1 MHVIARMVVVAVL
14 VTVLTVSMTLT
25 LNQKQK
31 GFGMADTKDGGLGLL
46 KTIADM
52 FGFGQADENADFKE
66 DMAMSESSNKS
77 DVVNTDGFM
86 GKYQFGDDRLT
97 DFKNDTGSDFDKTDF
112 LNDES
117 LQDQVFDWHVN
128 DISNY
133 IDSNDLNSFIGKTI
147 NGIKI
152 TKQGLIAGAHLGGKY
167 GMRQF
172 LETGGEYNP
181 SDKNGTKISDYIT
194 KFNS

>member
-1 MHVIARMVVVAVL
+1 MGVIARTVVVAVL
-14 VTVLTVSMTLT
+14 VAVLTVNMKPIK
-25 LNQKQK
+25 NQKD
-31 GFGMADTKDGGLGLL
+31 FGMADTKDGGLGLL

-77 DVVNTDGFM
+77 DIVNTDGFM

-97 DFKNDTGSDFDKTDF
+97 DFKNDTGINFNKTDF

-128 DISNY
+128 DISSY

-172 LETGGEYNP
+172 LETDGEYNP

>member
-1 MHVIARMVVVAVL
+1 MGVIARMVVVAVL
-14 VTVLTVSMTLT
+14 VAVLTVNITQM
-25 LNQKQK
+25 QK
-31 GFGMADTKDGGLGLL
+31 GYGMADTKDGGLGLL

-52 FGFGQADENADFKE
+52 FGFGQSDENADFKE
-66 DMAMSESSNKS
+66 EMAMSESSNKP

-97 DFKNDTGSDFDKTDF
+97 DFQNDTGIEFNRTDF

-133 IDSNDLNSFIGKTI
+133 IDSNNLNSFIGKTI

-181 SDKNGTKISDYIT
+181 SDKNGTKISDYII

>member
-1 MHVIARMVVVAVL
+1 MGVIARTVVVAVL
-14 VTVLTVSMTLT
+14 VAVLTVNMKPIK
-25 LNQKQK
+25 NQKD
-31 GFGMADTKDGGLGLL
+31 FGMADTKDGGLGLL

-66 DMAMSESSNKS
+66 DMAMSESSNKP

-97 DFKNDTGSDFDKTDF
+97 DFQNDTGIEFNRTDF

-128 DISNY
+128 DISSY

>member
-1 MHVIARMVVVAVL
+1 MGVIARTVVVAVL
-14 VTVLTVSMTLT
+14 VAVLTVNMKPIK
-25 LNQKQK
+25 NQKD
-31 GFGMADTKDGGLGLL
+31 FGMADTKDGGLGLL

-77 DVVNTDGFM
+77 DIVNTDGFM

-97 DFKNDTGSDFDKTDF
+97 DFKNDTGINFNKTDF

-128 DISNY
+128 DISSY

>member
-1 MHVIARMVVVAVL
+1 MGVIVRTVVVAVL
-14 VTVLTVSMTLT
+14 VAVLIVNMKPIK
-25 LNQKQK
+25 NQKD
-31 GFGMADTKDGGLGLL
+31 FGMADTKDGGLGLL

-77 DVVNTDGFM
+77 DIVNTDGFM

-97 DFKNDTGSDFDKTDF
+97 DFKNDTGINFNKTDF

>member
-1 MHVIARMVVVAVL
+1 MGVIARMVVVAVL
-14 VTVLTVSMTLT
+14 VAVLTVNITQM
-25 LNQKQK
+25 QK
-31 GFGMADTKDGGLGLL
+31 GYGMADTKDGGLGLL

-52 FGFGQADENADFKE
+52 FGFGQSDENADFKE
-66 DMAMSESSNKS
+66 EMAMSESSNKPN
-77 DVVNTDGFM
+77 VVNTDGFM

-97 DFKNDTGSDFDKTDF
+97 DFQNDTGIEFDRTDF

-128 DISNY
+128 DISSY

-172 LETGGEYNP
+172 LETDGEYNP

>member
-1 MHVIARMVVVAVL
+1 MGVIARMVVVAVL
-14 VTVLTVSMTLT
+14 VAVLTVNITQM
-25 LNQKQK
+25 QK
-31 GFGMADTKDGGLGLL
+31 GYGMADTKDGGLGLL

-52 FGFGQADENADFKE
+52 FGFGQSDENADFKE
-66 DMAMSESSNKS
+66 EMAMSESSNKP

-97 DFKNDTGSDFDKTDF
+97 DFQNDTGIEFDRTDF

-133 IDSNDLNSFIGKTI
+133 IDSNNLNSFIGKTI

-181 SDKNGTKISDYIT
+181 SDKNGTKISDYII

>member
-1 MHVIARMVVVAVL
+1 MGVIARTVVVAVL
-14 VTVLTVSMTLT
+14 VAVLTVNMKPIK
-25 LNQKQK
+25 NQKD
-31 GFGMADTKDGGLGLL
+31 FGMADTKDGGLGLL

-52 FGFGQADENADFKE
+52 FGFGRADENADFKE

-77 DVVNTDGFM
+77 DIINTDGFM
-86 GKYQFGDDRLT
+86 GKYQFGEDRLA
-97 DFKNDTGSDFDKTDF
+97 DFKNDTGIDFNKTDF

-128 DISNY
+128 DISSY
-133 IDSNDLNSFIGKTI
+133 IDSNNLNSFIGKTI
-147 NGIKI
+147 NGIEI

-181 SDKNGTKISDYIT
+181 PDKNGTKISDYIT

>member
-1 MHVIARMVVVAVL
+1 MAGGGFSPVTGGIA
-14 VTVLTVSMTLT
+14 
-25 LNQKQK
+25 
-31 GFGMADTKDGGLGLL
+31 LL
-46 KTIADM
+46 KSIYDM
-52 FGFGQADENADFKE
+52 FKGEEDPVIGRVDETHPPVDETHPPVGGTDENADFKE

-77 DVVNTDGFM
+77 DIVNTDGFM
-86 GKYQFGDDRLT
+86 GKHQFGDDRLT
-97 DFKNDTGSDFDKTDF
+97 DFKNDTGINFNKTDF

-128 DISNY
+128 DIGSY

-147 NGIKI
+147 NGTKI

>member
-1 MHVIARMVVVAVL
+1 MGVIARTVVVAVL
-14 VTVLTVSMTLT
+14 VAVLTVNMKPIK
-25 LNQKQK
+25 NQKD
-31 GFGMADTKDGGLGLL
+31 FGMADTKDGGLGLL

-66 DMAMSESSNKS
+66 DMAMSESSNKP

-97 DFKNDTGSDFDKTDF
+97 DFQNDTGIEFNRTDF

-128 DISNY
+128 DISSY

-172 LETGGEYNP
+172 LETDGEYNP

>member
-1 MHVIARMVVVAVL
+1 MGVIARMVVVAVL
-14 VTVLTVSMTLT
+14 VAVLTVNITQT
-25 LNQKQK
+25 QK
-31 GFGMADTKDGGLGLL
+31 GYGMADTKDGGLGLL

-52 FGFGQADENADFKE
+52 FGFGQSDENADFKE
-66 DMAMSESSNKS
+66 EMAMSESSNKP

-97 DFKNDTGSDFDKTDF
+97 DFQNDTGIEFDRTDF

-133 IDSNDLNSFIGKTI
+133 IDSNNLNSFIGKTI

-181 SDKNGTKISDYIT
+181 SDKNGTKISDYII

>member
-1 MHVIARMVVVAVL
+1 MGVIARMVGVAVL
-14 VTVLTVSMTLT
+14 VAVLTVNITQT
-25 LNQKQK
+25 QK
-31 GFGMADTKDGGLGLL
+31 GYGMADTKDGGLGLL

-52 FGFGQADENADFKE
+52 FGFGQSDENADFKE
-66 DMAMSESSNKS
+66 EMAMSESSNKP

-97 DFKNDTGSDFDKTDF
+97 DFQNDTGIEFDRTDF

-133 IDSNDLNSFIGKTI
+133 IDSNNLNSFIGKTI

-181 SDKNGTKISDYIT
+181 SDKNGTKISDYII

>member
-1 MHVIARMVVVAVL
+1 MGVIARMVVVAVL
-14 VTVLTVSMTLT
+14 VAVLTVNITQT
-25 LNQKQK
+25 QK
-31 GFGMADTKDGGLGLL
+31 GYGMADTKDGGLGLL

-52 FGFGQADENADFKE
+52 FGFGQSDENADFKE
-66 DMAMSESSNKS
+66 EMAMSESSNKS

-97 DFKNDTGSDFDKTDF
+97 DFQNDTGIEFNRTDF

-133 IDSNDLNSFIGKTI
+133 IDSNNLNSFIGKTI

-181 SDKNGTKISDYIT
+181 SDKNGTKISDYII